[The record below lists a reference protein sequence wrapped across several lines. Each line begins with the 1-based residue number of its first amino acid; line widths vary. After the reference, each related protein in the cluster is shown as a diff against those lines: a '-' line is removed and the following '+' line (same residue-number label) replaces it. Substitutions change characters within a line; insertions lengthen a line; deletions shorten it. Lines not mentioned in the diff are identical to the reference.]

1 MLNTREK
8 VCICELEDVL
18 SAQIAKDWVRKSQ
31 IRKVS
36 QLRKARKSNKLF

>member
-1 MLNTREK
+1 MVNIKGEK
-8 VCICELEDVL
+8 VFICGLADVL
-18 SAQIAKDWVRKSQ
+18 SAQIAKRLGSQ